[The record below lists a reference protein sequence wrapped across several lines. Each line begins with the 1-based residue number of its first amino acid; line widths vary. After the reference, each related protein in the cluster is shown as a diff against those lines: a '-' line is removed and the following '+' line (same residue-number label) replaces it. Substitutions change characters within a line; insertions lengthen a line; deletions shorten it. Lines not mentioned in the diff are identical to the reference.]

1 MNPQDDEPVVI
12 VDDAELDALPAVG
25 DLSAATQAYLRSQGV
40 TDAAT
45 WAAFRLDQVG
55 DAAHRLLPPS
65 SNRRPS
71 KTGLWLPTCDPR
83 SPETITGLIR
93 MTPAQNLHRF
103 LSAPSGLAA
112 AVDLDQRNRVVLA
125 DNPLLTL
132 KLYQAGVADV
142 ALVQDPAVLAP
153 LQEWLATRAVVL
165 LSTKATGLEALR
177 AGLGS
182 IVPVQSKLIMAGR
195 LSADVRELLGAAPA
209 VVDPALPI
217 TPHLLHELVTY
228 AHSRLDAGE
237 AAATLTEFG
246 AAIPDLVK
254 AYRIGF
260 LPPNYRSSLSSA
272 ARQMLIGHRCGR
284 SLVLPALDAAGQV
297 VDLCIVRGDPA
308 SPHVDGLWPEPRGML
323 APELITGHTTISVT
337 DCLAWL
343 IRLFGEGYR
352 DVLFMR
358 GLADANASRIAAAG
372 ITTVVVRCYRQASE
386 YAAIFQA
393 AGLRV
398 TMDQAEAERSG
409 SIEVPEH
416 PVNADALTFVEA
428 DEQVAIYQAGP
439 VRYAITVRDDGK
451 TIRKV
456 VIRAHGKSCQ
466 HDLDL
471 AVHAQRERTAKNAAQ
486 QVGLAPSVISA
497 HLVGLLALVQ
507 EREDARDRGPCVP
520 LADED
525 QAAADG
531 FLGSPDL
538 LSLVADDLTAMGWI
552 GETRTK
558 HLLYL
563 TAISRLL
570 PHPVW
575 AVYQAGAGAAP
586 WAGVDAI
593 AALTPLED
601 KATFHRLTSAAV
613 KQADHRLLVIDQA
626 ENLRPDAALA
636 LRVMQERGTVA
647 VLAAAAGPLDPR
659 CRDGF
664 LSVTVDESPEQTER
678 ILAEQRHRLGVLSIP
693 ATVIQARHH
702 AAQRL
707 LERLPVVI
715 PFADRIVFPANR
727 VRHRDEQRWFLHLIA
742 ASALLHQRQRRRDGG
757 AVVAS
762 ELDFSI
768 VVNCTAGLIGCEA
781 GGLGIHARRLLGE
794 LALREAKSFSIADL
808 AKVLPEWTRWM
819 FRAALQD
826 LMDFGYLDSPRA
838 GRGKLRLF
846 RIGSR
851 SSRVG
856 AISLRPVGEPAP
868 APEVGGWRKLAEPD
882 SANCIPV
889 RTGT

>member
-1 MNPQDDEPVVI
+1 MNDDEPVVI
-12 VDDAELDALPAVG
+12 VDDADLAALPAVG
-25 DLSAATQAYLRSQGV
+25 DLSAASQAYLRSQGV

-55 DAAHRLLPPS
+55 DAPGRLLSPS

-83 SPETITGLIR
+83 NPESITGLIR
-93 MTPAQNLHRF
+93 LTPAQNLHGFR
-103 LSAPSGLAA
+103 SAPAGLAG
-112 AVDLDQRNRVVLA
+112 AVDLDQRSRVVLA

-142 ALVQDPAVLAP
+142 ALVEDPAVLAP
-153 LQEWLATRAVVL
+153 LHDWLATRAVVL

-182 IVPVQSKLIMAGR
+182 IVPVHSKQTMAGR
-195 LSADVRELLGAAPA
+195 LSADIRDLLGTAPAAPL
-209 VVDPALPI
+209 PALPI
-217 TPHLLHELVTY
+217 TPHVLHELKTY
-228 AHSRLDAGE
+228 AQSRLDAGE
-237 AAATLTEFG
+237 AAAMLTAFG
-246 AAIPDLVK
+246 AVPDLVK
-254 AYRIGF
+254 AYRVGF
-260 LPPNYRSSLSSA
+260 LPSNYRTALSA
-272 ARQMLIGHRCGR
+272 AARRMMLGHRCGT

-308 SPHVDGLWPEPRGML
+308 SPHVDGLWPEHRGML
-323 APELITGHTTISVT
+323 APELIAGQSTITVT

-343 IRLFGEGYR
+343 FRLFGEGYR

-358 GLADANASRIAAAG
+358 GLDDANASRIAAAG
-372 ITTVVVRCYRQASE
+372 VKTVVVHCHRQKSE

-398 TMDQAEAERSG
+398 TMDRTEAETAVVS
-409 SIEVPEH
+409 EAPA
-416 PVNADALTFVEA
+416 PVNPDALNFVEA
-428 DEQVAIYQAGP
+428 DEQVAIYQAGA

-497 HLVGLLALVQ
+497 HLVSLLALVQ
-507 EREDARDRGPCVP
+507 EREAARDRGPGVAI
-520 LADED
+520 ADD
-525 QAAADG
+525 DRAAAES
-531 FLGSPDL
+531 FLAAPDL
-538 LSLVADDLTAMGWI
+538 LGLVADDLTALGWT

-575 AVYQAGAGAAP
+575 AVYHGAGAAP
-586 WAGVDAI
+586 WAGVDAV
-593 AALTPLED
+593 ATLTPPEE
-601 KATFHRLTSAAV
+601 KVAFHRLTSAAIM
-613 KQADHRLLVIDQA
+613 QADHRHRLLVIDQA

-636 LRVMQERGTVA
+636 LRIMRERGTVA

-678 ILAEQRHRLGVLSIP
+678 ILVEQRHQLGVHGIP
-693 ATVIQARHH
+693 ATAVIQARHH
-702 AAQRL
+702 AAQRM

-727 VRHRDEQRWFLHLIA
+727 VRHRDEHRWFLHLIA
-742 ASALLHQRQRRRDGG
+742 ASALLHQRQRRREGG

-768 VVNCTAGLIGCEA
+768 AVNCTAGLIGCEA
-781 GGLGIHARRLLGE
+781 GGLGLHARRLLGE
-794 LALREAKSFSIADL
+794 LALREAKPFSIADL
-808 AKVLPEWTRWM
+808 AQVLPEWTRWM

-846 RIGSR
+846 RIGTR

-856 AISLRPVGEPAP
+856 GISLRPVGEPAP
-868 APEVGGWRKLAEPD
+868 ASEVGGWRKLAEPD
-882 SANCIPV
+882 SANFIPV